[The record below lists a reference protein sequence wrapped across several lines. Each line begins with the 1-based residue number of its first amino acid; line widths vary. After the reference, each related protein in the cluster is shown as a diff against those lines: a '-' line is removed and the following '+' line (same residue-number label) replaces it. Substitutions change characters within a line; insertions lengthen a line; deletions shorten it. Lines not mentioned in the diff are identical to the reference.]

1 LEYCFHSL
9 YPCGN
14 PGNSGGNQIV
24 SKSVKRLTRK
34 YTPDYIIV
42 KTTDA
47 EVPARVDGG
56 GALDQVG
63 TMVPEATEVEQVEVV
78 SVH

>member
-1 LEYCFHSL
+1 ML
-9 YPCGN
+9 
-14 PGNSGGNQIV
+14 
-24 SKSVKRLTRK
+24 VKPTRA
-34 YTPDYIIV
+34 P
-42 KTTDA
+42 
-47 EVPARVDGG
+47 VPARVDGG